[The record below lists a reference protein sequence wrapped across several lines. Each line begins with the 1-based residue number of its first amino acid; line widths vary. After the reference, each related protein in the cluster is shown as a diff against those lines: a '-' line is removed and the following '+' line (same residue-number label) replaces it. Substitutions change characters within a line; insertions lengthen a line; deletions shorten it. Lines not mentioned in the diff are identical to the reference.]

1 MKPIGILTFHR
12 ASNYGAV
19 LQAYALQKVI
29 SDMGRDA
36 LIVDYRCRTV
46 EEGHRPWGLF
56 KRHRFPVVLLRCLVA
71 ARKDMLFGAFRRKH
85 LVLSE
90 QMSADDLEKRGDEYT
105 LFVTGSD
112 QVWND
117 TFSGMDP
124 VYMLTF
130 ADQNQRY
137 SYACSLGFDSFP
149 EGTEQIYRERLAGM
163 QCISVRENRAV
174 DLIGQL
180 GYASRVDLD
189 PTLLLC
195 RSKWEKLMKAPDYP
209 EPFILVYTVN
219 EDIHLLE
226 AARRLSE
233 KTGVKILYLNNQ
245 YKKNRD
251 ITRIRYST
259 PEEFVGWFAGA
270 EYVFTNSFHGTAFA
284 VIFQKKLKVEL
295 ETAKKFNVR
304 SRDLLMNCGLQQ
316 CVLKN
321 NEEDMVF
328 STDWAGTERSLD
340 AMRRR
345 SLDYIRLI
353 AERAE
358 QNEKE

>member
-29 SDMGRDA
+29 SDLGREA
-36 LIVDYRCRTV
+36 VIVDYRCRTV

-71 ARKDMLFGAFRRKH
+71 ARKDRIFGEFRRNRLK
-85 LVLSE
+85 LSAH
-90 QMSADDLEKRGDEYT
+90 MSADDLGKHRDEYA

-117 TFSGMDP
+117 TFSGLDP

-130 ADQNQRY
+130 ADGEQRY

-149 EGTEQIYRERLAGM
+149 EGTEQLYRERLAGM
-163 QCISVRENRAV
+163 QCISLRENRAV
-174 DLIGQL
+174 DLIRQL
-180 GYASRVDLD
+180 GYESRVDLD
-189 PTLLLC
+189 PTLLLD
-195 RSKWEKLMKAPDYP
+195 RSKWEELMKAPDYP
-209 EPFILVYTVN
+209 EPYILVYTVN
-219 EDIHLLE
+219 EDVHLLE
-226 AARRLSE
+226 AARRLSV

-259 PEEFVGWFAGA
+259 PEEYVGWFAGA
-270 EYVFTNSFHGTAFA
+270 EYVFTNSFHGTAFGI
-284 VIFQKKLKVEL
+284 IFNKKLKVEL
-295 ETAKKFNVR
+295 ETAKKYNVR
-304 SRDLLMNCGLQQ
+304 SRDLLMSCALPQ

-321 NEEDMVF
+321 NDDDMDF
-328 STDWAGTERSLD
+328 QIDWSETDRRLD
-340 AMRRR
+340 AMRRN
-345 SLDYIRLI
+345 SLDYIKSIAAR
-353 AERAE
+353 AERI
-358 QNEKE
+358 EKE

>member
-29 SDMGRDA
+29 SDLGREA
-36 LIVDYRCRTV
+36 VIVDYRCRTV

-71 ARKDMLFGAFRRKH
+71 ARKDRIFGAFRRDRLK
-85 LVLSE
+85 LSAH
-90 QMSADDLEKRGDEYT
+90 MSAEDLEKHRDEYA

-117 TFSGMDP
+117 TFSGLDP

-130 ADQNQRY
+130 ADGEQRY

-149 EGTEQIYRERLAGM
+149 EGTEQLYRERLAGM
-163 QCISVRENRAV
+163 QCISLRENHAV
-174 DLIGQL
+174 DLIRQL
-180 GYASRVDLD
+180 GYESRVDLD
-189 PTLLLC
+189 PTLLLD
-195 RSKWEKLMKAPDYP
+195 RSKWEELMKAPDYP
-209 EPFILVYTVN
+209 EPYILVYTVN
-219 EDIHLLE
+219 EDVHLLE
-226 AARRLSE
+226 AARRLSG

-259 PEEFVGWFAGA
+259 PEEYVGWFAGA

-304 SRDLLMNCGLQQ
+304 SRDLLMNCALPQ

-321 NEEDMVF
+321 NEEDMEF
-328 STDWAGTERSLD
+328 RIDWAETERRLD
-340 AMRRR
+340 SMRRS

-353 AERAE
+353 SERAE

>member
-29 SDMGRDA
+29 SDMGREA
-36 LIVDYRCRTV
+36 VIVDYRCRAV

-56 KRHRFPVVLLRCLVA
+56 KRHKFPIVLLRCLVA
-71 ARKDMLFGAFRRKH
+71 IRKDSLFGAFRRNR
-85 LVLSE
+85 LVLSA
-90 QMSADDLEKRGDEYT
+90 QMSEDDLKKRGNEYA

-149 EGTEQIYRERLAGM
+149 EETEQIYRERLAGM
-163 QCISVRENRAV
+163 QCISVRENKAV

-180 GYASRVDLD
+180 GFPARVDLD
-189 PTLLLC
+189 PTLLLD
-195 RSKWEKLMKAPDYP
+195 RIKWEKLMKAPDYP
-209 EPFILVYTVN
+209 EPYILVYTVN
-219 EDIHLLE
+219 EDVHLLE

-251 ITRIRYST
+251 IARIRYST
-259 PEEFVGWFAGA
+259 PEEYVGWFAGA

-304 SRDLLMNCGLQQ
+304 SRDLLMSCGLQQ

-321 NEEDMVF
+321 NEEDMIF
-328 STDWAGTERSLD
+328 DIDWAGTKRSLD

-345 SLDYIRLI
+345 SLDYLRLI
-353 AERAE
+353 AEKAE

>member
-1 MKPIGILTFHR
+1 MRPIGILTFHR

-29 SDMGRDA
+29 TDMGRDA
-36 LIVDYRCRTV
+36 VIVDYRCRTV

-56 KRHRFPVVLLRCLVA
+56 KRHKFPVVLLRCLVA
-71 ARKDMLFGAFRRKH
+71 LKKDRIFGAFRGGR
-85 LVLSE
+85 LRLSE
-90 QMSADDLEKRGDEYT
+90 RMSAEELEKRKEEYA

-117 TFSGMDP
+117 TFSGLDP

-130 ADQNQRY
+130 ADEKQRY

-149 EGTEQIYRERLAGM
+149 EGTEQIYRERLRGM
-163 QCISVRENRAV
+163 QCISLRENKAV
-174 DLIGQL
+174 DLIRQL
-180 GYASRVDLD
+180 GYESRVDLD
-189 PTLLLC
+189 PALLLD
-195 RSKWEKLMKAPDYP
+195 RSKWEELMKAPDYP
-209 EPFILVYTVN
+209 EPYILVYTVN
-219 EDIHLLE
+219 EDVHLLE
-226 AARRLSE
+226 AARRLSAE
-233 KTGVKILYLNNQ
+233 TGVKILYLNNQ

-259 PEEFVGWFAGA
+259 PEEYVGWFAGA

-284 VIFQKKLKVEL
+284 VIFRKKLKVEL

-304 SRDLLMNCGLQQ
+304 SRDLLMSCGLQQ

-321 NEEDMVF
+321 NEEDTVF
-328 STDWAGTERSLD
+328 DIDWARTERSLD
-340 AMRRR
+340 VMRRR
-345 SLDYIRLI
+345 SMDYLRLI

>member
-36 LIVDYRCRTV
+36 VIVDYRCRAV

-56 KRHRFPVVLLRCLVA
+56 KRHKFPVVLLRCLVA
-71 ARKDMLFGAFRRKH
+71 VRKDRIFGAFRNSR

-90 QMSADDLEKRGDEYT
+90 QMSADDLEKRGDEFA

-130 ADQNQRY
+130 ADQNRRY
-137 SYACSLGFDSFP
+137 SYACSLGFDRFP

-180 GYASRVDLD
+180 GYSARVDLD
-189 PTLLLC
+189 PTLLPD
-195 RSKWEKLMKAPDYP
+195 RSKWEELMKAPDCR
-209 EPFILVYTVN
+209 EPYILVYTVN
-219 EDIHLLE
+219 EDVHLLE

-245 YKKNRD
+245 YRKNRD

-259 PEEFVGWFAGA
+259 PEEYVGWFAGA

-284 VIFQKKLKVEL
+284 IIFQKKLKVEL

-304 SRDLLMNCGLQQ
+304 SRDLLMNCALPQ

-321 NEEDMVF
+321 NEEDMEF
-328 STDWAGTERSLD
+328 SIDWAETERRLCD
-340 AMRRR
+340 MRRR

-353 AERAE
+353 VERAE

>member
-29 SDMGRDA
+29 SDMGREA
-36 LIVDYRCRTV
+36 VIVDYRCRTV

-56 KRHRFPVVLLRCLVA
+56 KRHKFPVVLLRCLVA
-71 ARKDMLFGAFRRKH
+71 VRKDSIFGAFRRKR
-85 LVLSE
+85 LVQSAR
-90 QMSADDLEKRGDEYT
+90 MSAEDLEKNAGDYA

-130 ADQNQRY
+130 ADREQRY
-137 SYACSLGFDSFP
+137 SYACSLGFDKFP
-149 EGTEQIYRERLAGM
+149 EGTEQIYRERLEGM
-163 QCISVRENRAV
+163 QCISLRENKAV

-180 GYASRVDLD
+180 GYSSRVDLD
-189 PTLLLC
+189 PTLLLE
-195 RSKWEKLMKAPDYP
+195 RSKWEELMKASDYP
-209 EPFILVYTVN
+209 EPYILVYTVN

-245 YKKNRD
+245 YKRNRD

-259 PEEFVGWFAGA
+259 PEEYVGWFAGA

-284 VIFQKKLKVEL
+284 IIFRKKLKVEL

>member
-29 SDMGRDA
+29 SDLGREA
-36 LIVDYRCRTV
+36 VIVDYRCRAV

-56 KRHRFPVVLLRCLVA
+56 KRHRFPIVMLRCLVA
-71 ARKDMLFGAFRRKH
+71 VRKDMLFGNFRRNRLKM
-85 LVLSE
+85 SA
-90 QMSADDLEKRGDEYT
+90 QMSADDLEKNRDKYA

-117 TFSGMDP
+117 VFSGMDP

-130 ADQNQRY
+130 ADDRQRY

-149 EGTEQIYRERLAGM
+149 EGTEQLYREWLKGM
-163 QCISVRENRAV
+163 QCISLRETKAV
-174 DLIGQL
+174 DLVRQL
-180 GYASRVDLD
+180 GYDARVDLD
-189 PTLLLC
+189 PTLLLD
-195 RSKWEKLMKAPDYP
+195 RGRWKAFMKAPDLQ
-209 EPFILVYTVN
+209 EPYILVYTVN
-219 EDIHLLE
+219 EPVHLLE
-226 AARRLSE
+226 AAKELSA
-233 KTGVKILYLNNQ
+233 KTGIKLLYLNNQ

-270 EYVFTNSFHGTAFA
+270 EYVYTNSFHGTAFA
-284 VIFQKKLKVEL
+284 VLFQKKLKVEL
-295 ETAKKFNVR
+295 ETAKKYNVR
-304 SRDLLMNCGLQQ
+304 SRDLLMSCALTN
-316 CVLKN
+316 CVLKE
-321 NEEDMVF
+321 NEEELKFD
-328 STDWAGTERSLD
+328 TDWAEAERRLET
-340 AMRRR
+340 MRH
-345 SLDYIRLI
+345 SSMDYIRAI
-353 AERAE
+353 VSAAE

>member
-1 MKPIGILTFHR
+1 MRPIGILTFHR

-36 LIVDYRCRTV
+36 VIVDYRCRTV

-56 KRHRFPVVLLRCLVA
+56 KRHKFPVVLLRCLVA
-71 ARKDMLFGAFRRKH
+71 LKKDRIFGAFRSGR
-85 LVLSE
+85 LRLSVR
-90 QMSADDLEKRGDEYT
+90 MSAEELEKRKEEYA

-117 TFSGMDP
+117 TFSGLDP

-130 ADQNQRY
+130 ADEKQRY

-149 EGTEQIYRERLAGM
+149 EGTEQIYRERLRGM
-163 QCISVRENRAV
+163 QCISLRENKAV
-174 DLIGQL
+174 DLIRQL
-180 GYASRVDLD
+180 GYESRVDLD
-189 PTLLLC
+189 PTLLLD
-195 RSKWEKLMKAPDYP
+195 RSKWEELMKASDYP
-209 EPFILVYTVN
+209 EPYILVYTVN
-219 EDIHLLE
+219 EDVHLLE
-226 AARRLSE
+226 AARRLSAE
-233 KTGVKILYLNNQ
+233 TGVKILYLNNQ

-259 PEEFVGWFAGA
+259 PEEYVGWFAGA

-284 VIFQKKLKVEL
+284 VIFRKKLKVEL

-304 SRDLLMNCGLQQ
+304 SRDLLMSCGLQQ
-316 CVLKN
+316 CVLAN
-321 NEEDMVF
+321 NEEDTVF
-328 STDWAGTERSLD
+328 DIDWARTERSLD
-340 AMRRR
+340 VMRRR
-345 SLDYIRLI
+345 SMDYLRLI